1 MVNNYPTY
9 IKKPKG
15 KRNKKIAG
23 IVLITVGVLFFLYA
37 FLPLI
42 SWQVYFA
49 DTFAAQKIDS
59 PIPFSNLISNY
70 AGSFGKNYYDA
81 ASWYPNFDVGDK
93 KVTYSISIPS
103 LNVENAEVSNADTD
117 LTHHL
122 VQFNSDSF
130 PGTLGNV
137 VIFGH
142 STLPQLFNQKNYK
155 TIFSTLYK
163 LKVGDTIN
171 LGYEN
176 KKYTYRIEQ
185 ALVVEADDT
194 SVLAQ
199 DFSGRTITL
208 ITCTPPG
215 TVWKRLVIKAK
226 LIEK

>member
-1 MVNNYPTY
+1 MVNNYVKLS
-9 IKKPKG
+9 KKPKR
-15 KRNKKIAG
+15 KRGKKIAG
-23 IVLITVGVLFFLYA
+23 AVLIVVGTLFFLYA

-42 SWQVYFA
+42 SWQIYFA
-49 DTFAAQKIDS
+49 GNFAQQKIDS
-59 PIPFSNLISNY
+59 PIPFSNLISSYSN
-70 AGSFGKNYYDA
+70 FGKNYYDA
-81 ASWYPNFDVGDK
+81 ASWYPNFDVSDK
-93 KVTYSISIPS
+93 KVSYSLSIPS
-103 LNVENAEVSNADTD
+103 LNISSASVSNKDTD
-117 LTHHL
+117 LTQHL

-142 STLPQLFNQKNYK
+142 STLPQLFDEKNYK

-163 LKVGDTIN
+163 LKAGDTIN
-171 LGYEN
+171 IDFEN

-185 ALVVEADDT
+185 ALVVEPDDA